1 MMSKHRNAGCICA
14 LLGAIFLAVGCGAGS
29 GRGLVVGVVDDAARS
44 GDPTSFVDQLTE
56 SGFDALAV
64 SSVWEPGE
72 TEPDANEVGVLRRL
86 AEAAEAAHV
95 RLFVIV
101 YWPGSATTPLTP
113 EARTEFAA
121 YAAAV
126 ADDLPSVRD
135 LIIGNEPNLN
145 RFWLPQFGPEG
156 ENVSAAAYLRLLA
169 ATYDAVKAVRD
180 EVRVWGGTTAPRG
193 SDRPGASRATTSPTA
208 FIRALGAAYRQSGRG
223 RPVMDGFVHHPYPES
238 ADVPIDL
245 PHPRVKS
252 IGLADYGKLANLLSR
267 AFDGTAQKGN
277 DLPILYGEIGVETA
291 IPAAKRSLYT
301 DAEITATATEQEQAA
316 AYRRTLELAVCQP
329 HVEGV
334 LFFHLRD
341 EPSLTGWQSGVR
353 YADGSPKLSLPPVR
367 EAVEDAEKGALDAHC

>member
-1 MMSKHRNAGCICA
+1 
-14 LLGAIFLAVGCGAGS
+14 
-29 GRGLVVGVVDDAARS
+29 VVGVVDDAARS
-44 GDPTSFVDQLTE
+44 GDPKSFVEELTK

-86 AEAAEAAHV
+86 AAAAEAAHV

-101 YWPGSATTPLTP
+101 YQPGSATTPLTP

-145 RFWLPQFGPEG
+145 RFWLPQFGPGG
-156 ENVSAAAYLRLLA
+156 ENVSAAAYLRLLG

-180 EVRVWGGTTAPRG
+180 EVRVWGGATAPRG

-208 FIRALGAAYRQSGRG
+208 FIRALGAAYRQSGRT

-245 PHPRVKS
+245 RHPRVKT

-291 IPAAKRSLYT
+291 IPAAKQALYNG
-301 DAEITATATEQEQAA
+301 AEITATATEQEQAA
-316 AYRRTLELAVCQP
+316 AYRRTLELAVCQAN
-329 HVEGV
+329 VEGV

-353 YADGSPKLSLPPVR
+353 YADGSPKPSLPPVR
-367 EAVEDAEKGALDAHC
+367 RAVEEAEKGALDARC

>member
-1 MMSKHRNAGCICA
+1 MSSRRTAGCICA
-14 LLGAIFLAVGCGAGS
+14 LLGAMLVTAGCGGGS
-29 GRGLVVGVVDDAARS
+29 GRKLVVGVVDDAARS
-44 GDPTSFVDQLTE
+44 GDPASFVDELTG
-56 SGFDALAV
+56 SGFGALAV

-72 TEPDANEVGVLRRL
+72 TEPDANEVDVLRRL
-86 AEAAEAAHV
+86 AEAADAADV

-101 YWPGSATTPLTP
+101 YQPGSATTPLTP

-121 YAAAV
+121 YTAAV
-126 ADDLPSVRD
+126 ADDVPSVRD

-145 RFWLPQFGPEG
+145 RFWLPQFGPGG

-169 ATYDAVKAVRD
+169 ATYDAVKADRD
-180 EVRVWGGTTAPRG
+180 EVRIWGGATAPRG
-193 SDRPGASRATTSPTA
+193 SDRPGAPRATTSPTA
-208 FIRALGAAYRQSGRG
+208 FVQALGAAYRQSGRS

-245 PHPRVKS
+245 RHPRVKT
-252 IGLADYGKLANLLSR
+252 IGLADYGKLVTLLSR
-267 AFDGTAQKGN
+267 AFDGTAQKGD

-291 IPAAKRSLYT
+291 IPAAKQGLYDGT
-301 DAEITATATEQEQAA
+301 EITATATEQEQAV

-329 HVEGV
+329 NVEGV

-353 YADGSPKLSLPPVR
+353 YADGSTKLSLRPVR
-367 EAVEDAEKGALDAHC
+367 EAVEEAEKGVLDAHC

>member
-1 MMSKHRNAGCICA
+1 MFTISDDEPRRTACICA
-14 LLGAIFLAVGCGAGS
+14 LLGAILLAAGCGGSS
-29 GRGLVVGVVDDAARS
+29 GRKLVVGVVDDAARS
-44 GDPTSFVDQLTE
+44 GDQTSFVHELTE
-56 SGFDALAV
+56 SGYGALAV
-64 SSVWEPGE
+64 SSVWDPGE
-72 TEPDANEVGVLRRL
+72 TEPDATEAGALRGL
-86 AEAAEAAHV
+86 AAAADAADV

-101 YWPGSATTPLTP
+101 YQPGSATTPLTD
-113 EARTEFAA
+113 EARSEFAA

-126 ADDLPSVRD
+126 ADDLPQVRD

-145 RFWLPQFGPEG
+145 RFWLPQFGAAG

-180 EVRVWGGTTAPRG
+180 EVRVWGGATAPRG

-208 FIRALGAAYRQSGRG
+208 FIQALGAAYRQSGRA

-252 IGLADYGKLANLLSR
+252 VGLADYGKLVNLLSR
-267 AFDGTAQKGN
+267 AFDGTAQKGS
-277 DLPILYGEIGVETA
+277 DLPILYGEIGVETE
-291 IPAAKRSLYT
+291 IPAAKRSLYSG
-301 DAEITATATEQEQAA
+301 AEITPTATDQEQAA
-316 AYRRTLELAVCQP
+316 AYRRTLELVGCQAN
-329 HVEGV
+329 VEGV

-353 YADGSPKLSLPPVR
+353 YADGSPKLSLAPVGR
-367 EAVEDAEKGALDAHC
+367 AID